1 MDQREALRSLYS
13 VVCPH
18 CESVSQADEPL
29 CPYCGA
35 DRHGAVLTRG
45 HASFLEVGVDDTA
58 HALLQAASVHLSER
72 SPAESDSREQDMR
85 EADIASPF
93 SLLQK
98 NWLAVAAAV
107 AVGACVVLGAYAWV
121 RTASYESRTD
131 VASAAGIVRENFTTF
146 APAARLDRGRNAGAS
161 VQDKTVL
168 VAQERFLG
176 MSRPM
181 NHAESSGFLR
191 HAPLCIA
198 VEGLPSLFET
208 PWCDKPTS
216 IRAALSG
223 ANATSVQTS
232 ERAAHVSLARR
243 ALASHSTSTRGHS
256 FDVNGRLKIKAVRG
270 QSSTQPARRAT
281 SNDKTGKGTDTRQR
295 AAAPVEKR
303 AEISYIEKPKSISA
317 RLGPTSFVDAAP
329 GTTHEPYFGHG
340 HTARDDPSV
349 TTRGRGEA
357 H

>member
-35 DRHGAVLTRG
+35 DRHGAVLARG
-45 HASFLEVGVDDTA
+45 HASFFEVGVDDSA
-58 HALLQAASVHLSER
+58 HAMLQAASLHMSER
-72 SPAESDSREQDMR
+72 FTAELDSREQDMR
-85 EADIASPF
+85 EPDIASPI
-93 SLLQK
+93 SLLQR
-98 NWLAVAAAV
+98 NWLAVVAAL
-107 AVGACVVLGAYAWV
+107 AVGACVVLVAYAWV
-121 RTASYESRTD
+121 RIASYESAGRSKTD
-131 VASAAGIVRENFTTF
+131 LASAAGTVRENFETF

-161 VQDKTVL
+161 VQDKTIS

-181 NHAESSGFLR
+181 NHPESSGFLR

-208 PWCDKPTS
+208 PWCDKPTP
-216 IRAALSG
+216 IRGALSD
-223 ANATSVQTS
+223 ANG
-232 ERAAHVSLARR
+232 SLARR

-256 FDVNGRLKIKAVRG
+256 FDVNARLKSKAVRG
-270 QSSTQPARRAT
+270 RSSTQPARHAT
-281 SNDKTGKGTDTRQR
+281 INDKTRKGTDTRQR
-295 AAAPVEKR
+295 AVAPVQTK
-303 AEISYIEKPKSISA
+303 AESPYIEKPKSISA
-317 RLGPTSFVDAAP
+317 RLGPTSFVGVTP
-329 GTTHEPYFGHG
+329 GTTDEPVDHG
-340 HTARDDPSV
+340 HTARDDPSF